1 MGDFVFVVVY
11 RNMGMVLVLDEMF
24 PLEGEG
30 DEECSTTM
38 YLTMALFFSFF
49 LGRNRLYQ
57 SMVILLVRATH
68 I

>member
-38 YLTMALFFSFF
+38 YLTMALFFQF
-49 LGRNRLYQ
+49 LPWKK
-57 SMVILLVRATH
+57 
-68 I
+68 